1 MVVVPTY
8 NEVENISLLIPEIFR
23 NLPGCKILVVDD
35 GSPDGTAAAVKALMG
50 THPGLLLL
58 ERAGKGGLASA
69 VLDGMEAALEQNPSH
84 VLAMDSDFSHPPER
98 LPDLVKACEDADLV
112 LGTRYQ
118 AGGGIEGWAIH
129 RRILSEGGNLFARF
143 MLSLPY
149 HDLTGGF
156 KCYRADLARLIVHN
170 RRQITSTGYIFQV
183 ELTLFAHRNKARIKE
198 VPFLFRDR
206 QRGKTKFNE
215 RIILEALKQVVR
227 LRFRKQRSVK
237 IGVEKQK

>member
-1 MVVVPTY
+1 MSTY
-8 NEVENISLLIPEIFR
+8 
-23 NLPGCKILVVDD
+23 
-35 GSPDGTAAAVKALMG
+35 
-50 THPGLLLL
+50 PGLLLL
-58 ERAGKGGLASA
+58 LERQGKGGLASA
-69 VLDGMEAALEQNPSH
+69 VLDGMEAALKQDPSH

-118 AGGGIEGWAIH
+118 KGGGIEGWDIH

-143 MLSLPY
+143 MLNLPY

-156 KCYRADLARLIVHN
+156 KCSRADLARLIVQN
-170 RRQITSTGYIFQV
+170 RGQITSTGYVFQV
-183 ELTLFAHRNKARIKE
+183 ELTLFAHRHKAKIKE

-206 QRGKTKFNE
+206 QRGKTKFSE

-227 LRFRKQRSVK
+227 LWLR
-237 IGVEKQK
+237 GGGT